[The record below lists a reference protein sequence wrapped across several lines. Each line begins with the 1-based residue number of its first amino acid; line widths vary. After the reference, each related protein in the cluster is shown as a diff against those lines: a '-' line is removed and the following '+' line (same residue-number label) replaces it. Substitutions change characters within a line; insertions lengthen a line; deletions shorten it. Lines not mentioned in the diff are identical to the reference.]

1 MRNLTVENI
10 AKAVGGS
17 YFGPEALL
25 HKEIAGVTLDSRKV
39 EKDFLFVPVKGERVD
54 GNTFIESAYEKGAM
68 LCFREQEASQKSEEP
83 EETKKP
89 ERKESSEKSES
100 PEKPYILVDSCLT
113 AIRDLAEFYRKQF
126 PIPVIG
132 ITGSV
137 GKTSTKEMVA
147 GVLSQKYR
155 VLKTQGNFNNEIG
168 LPLTIFGL
176 QEDTEIAVVEMGM
189 SDFGEMERL
198 SKIARP
204 DVCVITNIGPCH
216 LENCGDLDGVLRAKK
231 EIFTYRNPEGAVFLN
246 GDDEKLRTIE
256 EIRPGK
262 AANEGGPD
270 SAGEKVDVR
279 KGEGS
284 SAEKRITP
292 VFFGLSDKNEFY
304 ASDLESQGLKGYR
317 AVIHGTD
324 KGEAF
329 AVPVQVTTP
338 GIHMVSNAV
347 AAAAIGVYFGLSRQ
361 QIAQGIADFVP
372 VGNRSN
378 FIETEKY
385 LLFSDCYNANPASV
399 RASINVMKEALGR
412 KVCLLGDM
420 FELGAEEKQ
429 LHRQTGAYAAEAGMD
444 VLLFV
449 GQLSEEAFAGA
460 QEVVEK
466 RKAAA
471 AEERERAAGPVLAHF
486 RDLEEAKSRLPE
498 YLRKGDTILIKASHG
513 MHFEELTAF
522 LED

>member
-17 YFGPEALL
+17 YFGPENLL
-25 HKEIAGVTLDSRKV
+25 QKEISGVTLDSRQV
-39 EKDFLFVPVKGERVD
+39 EEDFLFVPVKGERVD
-54 GNTFIESAYEKGAM
+54 GNTFIDSAYEKGAL
-68 LCFREQEASQKSEEP
+68 LCFREPPKKPENSE
-83 EETKKP
+83 KP
-89 ERKESSEKSES
+89 ERKEGSEKSENS
-100 PEKPYILVDSCLT
+100 EKPYILVDSCLT

-126 PIPVIG
+126 TIPIIG

-231 EIFTYRNPEGAVFLN
+231 EIFTYRNPEGPVFLN
-246 GDDEKLRTIE
+246 GDDEKLQTIE
-256 EIRPGK
+256 EV
-262 AANEGGPD
+262 N
-270 SAGEKVDVR
+270 
-279 KGEGS
+279 
-284 SAEKRITP
+284 P
-292 VFFGLSDKNEFY
+292 VFFGLSEDNEFY
-304 ASDLESQGLKGYR
+304 ASDLENQGLKGYR
-317 AVIHGTD
+317 AVIHG
-324 KGEAF
+324 KGQEEAF
-329 AVPVQVTTP
+329 VIPVQVTTP

-347 AAAAIGVYFGLSRQ
+347 AAAAIGVYFGLSKD
-361 QIAQGIADFVP
+361 QIAQGIAEFSP
-372 VGNRSN
+372 VGDRSN

-399 RASINVMKEALGR
+399 RASIHVMKDALGR

-420 FELGAEEKQ
+420 FELGAEEKR
-429 LHRQTGAYAAEAGMD
+429 LHRQTGAYAVEAGMD

-460 QEVVEK
+460 QEAVKK
-466 RKAAA
+466 RKEADIGKEAK
-471 AEERERAAGPVLAHF
+471 AEDTVLAHF
-486 RDLEEAKSRLPE
+486 RDLEEARVKLPE
-498 YLRKGDTILIKASHG
+498 YLKKGDTILIKASHG

-522 LED
+522 LEKL

>member
-10 AKAVGGS
+10 AKAVGGN
-17 YFGPEALL
+17 YFGPENLL
-25 HKEIAGVTLDSRKV
+25 SKEISGVTLDSRQV

-54 GNTFIESAYEKGAM
+54 GNAFIESAYEKGAL
-68 LCFREQEASQKSEEP
+68 LCLREKPEKAKNPKEAE
-83 EETKKP
+83 KP
-89 ERKESSEKSES
+89 ERLEETEKLEN
-100 PEKPYILVDSCLT
+100 PEELEKPYILVNSCLT

-126 PIPVIG
+126 SIPVIG

-147 GVLSQKYR
+147 SVLSQKYR

-189 SDFGEMERL
+189 SDFVEMERL

-246 GDDEKLRTIE
+246 GDDKKLRTVE
-256 EIRPGK
+256 EVQPGK
-262 AANEGGPD
+262 VVQEAGTY
-270 SAGEKVDVR
+270 SIGEKTDVR
-279 KGEGS
+279 KGI
-284 SAEKRITP
+284 KP
-292 VFFGLSDKNEFY
+292 VFFGLSNKNEFY

-317 AVIHGTD
+317 AVIHGMD
-324 KGEAF
+324 KGEAL
-329 AVPVQVTTP
+329 VIPVQVNTP
-338 GIHMVSNAV
+338 GIHMVSNAA
-347 AAAAIGVYFGLSRQ
+347 AAAAIGVHFGLSKE
-361 QIAQGIADFVP
+361 QIARGIAEFAT
-372 VGNRSN
+372 VGDRSN

-399 RASINVMKEALGR
+399 RASINVMKDALGR

-420 FELGAEEKQ
+420 FELGTEEKQ

-460 QEVVEK
+460 QEAIEK
-466 RKAAA
+466 K
-471 AEERERAAGPVLAHF
+471 RAAGIEKERKDADIVLAHF
-486 RDLEEAKSRLPE
+486 RDLEEAKSRISE
-498 YLRKGDTILIKASHG
+498 YLKKGDTILIKASHG

-522 LED
+522 LQRL

>member
-17 YFGPEALL
+17 YFGPEKLL
-25 HKEIAGVTLDSRKV
+25 NKEISGVTLDSRQV
-39 EKDFLFVPVKGERVD
+39 EEDFLFVPVKGERVD
-54 GNTFIESAYEKGAM
+54 GNAFIESAFEKGAL
-68 LCFREQEASQKSEEP
+68 LCFREKP
-83 EETKKP
+83 EEQ
-89 ERKESSEKSES
+89 ER
-100 PEKPYILVDSCLT
+100 PYILVDSCLT

-126 PIPVIG
+126 SIPVIG

-147 GVLSQKYR
+147 SVLSQKYR

-168 LPLTIFGL
+168 LPLTIFRL
-176 QEDTEIAVVEMGM
+176 QGDTEIAVVEMGM
-189 SDFGEMERL
+189 SDFGEMERM

-246 GDDEKLRTIE
+246 GDDEKLRIIE
-256 EIRPGK
+256 E
-262 AANEGGPD
+262 
-270 SAGEKVDVR
+270 VQ
-279 KGEGS
+279 
-284 SAEKRITP
+284 P
-292 VFFGLSDKNEFY
+292 VFFGLSDKDEFY
-304 ASDLESQGLKGYR
+304 ASDLESRGLKGYQ
-317 AVIHGTD
+317 AVIHGMD

-329 AVPVQVTTP
+329 KIPVQVNTP
-338 GIHMVSNAV
+338 GVHMVSNAV
-347 AAAAIGVYFGLSRQ
+347 AAAAIGVYFGLSKD
-361 QIAQGIADFVP
+361 QIARGIAEFSP
-372 VGNRSN
+372 VGDRSN

-399 RASINVMKEALGR
+399 KASIHVMKDALGR

-420 FELGAEEKQ
+420 FELGTEEKQ
-429 LHRQTGAYAAEAGMD
+429 LHRQTGAYAVEAGMD

-449 GQLSEEAFAGA
+449 GRLSEEAFAGA
-460 QEVVEK
+460 QEAVKEQRMADMEK
-466 RKAAA
+466 GGKA
-471 AEERERAAGPVLAHF
+471 EDVVLAHF
-486 RDLEEAKSRLPE
+486 NDLEEAKNNLPK
-498 YLRKGDTILIKASHG
+498 YLKEGDTILIKASHG

-522 LED
+522 LQQL